1 MISSTLRSASIR
13 QPSDRARAFALV
25 LPNEIT
31 EREARVASRQT
42 NRVSSVER
50 RASRQNL
57 ARVCGERRES
67 IGILEI
73 LEQSPFGINS
83 NEGVR
88 LKNRTYATR
97 RYETLTRRRESLERE
112 REPDGEINE
121 PYFVTAAL
129 RPCHVAFPSR
139 AALILLFIVPAA
151 LLKACKPAPRCNK
164 CRVTGR
170 RDGR

>member
-13 QPSDRARAFALV
+13 QPLDRARAFALV

-31 EREARVASRQT
+31 ERESLRARGRRIEY
-42 NRVSSVER
+42 RVSSVER

-83 NEGVR
+83 NEGVIKKSY
-88 LKNRTYATR
+88 L
-97 RYETLTRRRESLERE
+97 RYETLRDATR
-112 REPDGEINE
+112 P
-121 PYFVTAAL
+121 
-129 RPCHVAFPSR
+129 
-139 AALILLFIVPAA
+139 
-151 LLKACKPAPRCNK
+151 
-164 CRVTGR
+164 
-170 RDGR
+170 